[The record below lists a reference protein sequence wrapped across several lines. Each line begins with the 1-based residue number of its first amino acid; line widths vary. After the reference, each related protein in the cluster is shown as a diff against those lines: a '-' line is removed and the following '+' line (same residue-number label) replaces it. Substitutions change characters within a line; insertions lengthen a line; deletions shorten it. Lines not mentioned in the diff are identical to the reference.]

1 MSVQEIG
8 GVVPDNVMNELGKAL
23 GVKDQDSDTEMED
36 VKGGVGG
43 GFGQVRKAV
52 EKVVREGYSAVQILS
67 QVKFLF
73 SSLSLE
79 RKEVKADCESG

>member
-8 GVVPDNVMNELGKAL
+8 GVVPDLVMNELGRAL
-23 GVKDQDSDTEMED
+23 GVKDSQDVDVEMSD
-36 VKGGVGG
+36 VKAVG

-67 QVKFLF
+67 QVSFY
-73 SSLSLE
+73 SLSLYSF
-79 RKEVKADCESG
+79 V

>member
-8 GVVPDNVMNELGKAL
+8 GVVPDLVMNELGRAL
-23 GVKDQDSDTEMED
+23 GVKDSQNEGDDDVEMSD
-36 VKGGVGG
+36 VKAVG

-67 QVKFLF
+67 QVSFY
-73 SSLSLE
+73 SLSLYSF
-79 RKEVKADCESG
+79 V

>member
-8 GVVPDNVMNELGKAL
+8 GVVPDLVMNELGRAL
-23 GVKDQDSDTEMED
+23 GVKDSQNEAGDADVEMSD
-36 VKGGVGG
+36 VKAVG

-67 QVKFLF
+67 QVSFY
-73 SSLSLE
+73 SLSLYSF
-79 RKEVKADCESG
+79 V

>member
-8 GVVPDNVMNELGKAL
+8 GVVPDLVMNELGRAL
-23 GVKDQDSDTEMED
+23 GVKDSQNEGDDVEMSD
-36 VKGGVGG
+36 VKVVG

-67 QVKFLF
+67 QVSFY
-73 SSLSLE
+73 SLSLYSF
-79 RKEVKADCESG
+79 V